1 MSLPTP
7 VQMSRSYSSPSLFH
21 VPKSPPH
28 LIRAAKYP
36 TPVSTPEDSD
46 YEDAILVG
54 PPSKVKAAQEAFRE
68 KMALG
73 YAEGRQEA
81 VRKNC
86 EVEGELDP
94 DQVFV
99 AASRARWSDG
109 QVAFDVSYDSW
120 VEDKNIQ
127 PVERYPITLFM
138 DLTEQVFTN
147 EQVAETVNHWIGV
160 AKDWPKVRRNCL
172 CCKNRAI
179 KGQVL
184 CSWCEPVYGKTIYA

>member
-7 VQMSRSYSSPSLFH
+7 VLMCRSYSSPSLFH
-21 VPKSPPH
+21 VPNSPPH

-36 TPVSTPEDSD
+36 SPVSTPDDSD
-46 YEDAILVG
+46 HEDAILVG

-99 AASRARWSDG
+99 AASRARWTDG

-120 VEDKNIQ
+120 V
-127 PVERYPITLFM
+127 
-138 DLTEQVFTN
+138 DL
-147 EQVAETVNHWIGV
+147 
-160 AKDWPKVRRNCL
+160 
-172 CCKNRAI
+172 
-179 KGQVL
+179 
-184 CSWCEPVYGKTIYA
+184 S